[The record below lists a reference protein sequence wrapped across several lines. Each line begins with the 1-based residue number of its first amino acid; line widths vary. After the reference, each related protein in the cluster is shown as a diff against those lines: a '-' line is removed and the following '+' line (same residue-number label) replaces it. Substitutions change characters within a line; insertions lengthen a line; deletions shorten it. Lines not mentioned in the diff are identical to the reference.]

1 MFKKTLWLSL
11 ALALGMVLTAQAKEW
26 KTVRIGTEG
35 AYPPWNA
42 TDANGNLVGA
52 EIDLGRELCKRMQ
65 VECTFVAQDWDGI
78 IPALQQGKYD
88 AIIAGMSI
96 TPERQEVINFSQGYM
111 TDGASFIT
119 AKGSDLDS
127 SSFPEKI
134 NLDRMSANEKAA
146 IDRLVEVLDGK
157 TIGVQSATIHANFV
171 EKYLTGSTM
180 RTYQTQDDLNLDM
193 ASGRIDAA
201 LADTGAFEEFLE
213 SDSGQSLTFAG
224 PRMSGDVFGAGVG
237 IGLRKSDT
245 DLLGLFNKAIDSV
258 RADGTLSRISNQWFG
273 KDISM

>member
-11 ALALGMVLTAQAKEW
+11 ALALGLALTVQAKDW

-35 AYPPWNA
+35 AYPPWNS

-52 EIDLGRELCKRMQ
+52 EIDLGRELCKRMG

-96 TPERQEVINFSQGYM
+96 TSERKEVINFSQGYM

-119 AKGSDLDS
+119 AKGSDLDT

-134 NLDRMSANEKAA
+134 NLDRMSSSEKAA

-157 TIGVQSATIHANFV
+157 TVGVQGATIHANFV
-171 EKYLTGSTM
+171 EKYLTGSSM

-193 ASGRIDAA
+193 AAGRIDAA
-201 LADTGAFEEFLE
+201 LADTGAFEEFVASE
-213 SDSGQSLTFAG
+213 SGENLTFAG
-224 PRMSGDVFGAGVG
+224 PRLSGDVFGAGVG
-237 IGLRKSDT
+237 IGLRKSDSE
-245 DLLGLFNKAIDSV
+245 LLKMFNEAINSV
-258 RADGTLSRISNQWFG
+258 RADGTLSRISREWFG